1 MFELSDICSH
11 LFGWFDSTDFSSM
24 LPSADTSVA
33 GVIAVVLLGVWILTK
48 VMRVLVGT
56 ICVVYLLYLALKLGL
71 GIDPLPYIIP

>member
-1 MFELSDICSH
+1 
-11 LFGWFDSTDFSSM
+11 M

-56 ICVVYLLYLALKLGL
+56 ICVVCLLYLALKLGL